1 MSVDPEAVEVVRR
14 FYRAVADRDL
24 AAAAACFD
32 EHAVWALPG
41 RSLIAGEHHGPDAI
55 RDNVLS
61 KVAPLSGGTFSAE
74 LVDVAVG
81 DEHAWRCSTPP
92 RSTAASAWT
101 SPRAS

>member
-81 DEHAWRCSTPP
+81 DEHVVAVQHA
-92 RSTAASAWT
+92 TAEHRGKRLVWS
-101 SPRAS
+101 